1 LQSPEDSIRHKL
13 RNDEQSCQKIVNK
26 FHPPNA
32 ACHSTSP
39 PLRFRSRPSGTRF
52 DKPISGGQSRLGVG
66 CGDFVN
72 NTRSGAKQSKAV
84 AKKLPFHRAVLEAA
98 LYIEIGRSRLRD
110 DFPVANSSPR
120 LWLFA
125 ASTYAFCNSTS
136 KHGVHSPPVSPPSP
150 CGK

>member
-1 LQSPEDSIRHKL
+1 MSKAVRRLLTNSIPQTLPATAQARLLASVAALRGQGLINQSLVGSRDWEW
-13 RNDEQSCQKIVNK
+13 
-26 FHPPNA
+26 A
-32 ACHSTSP
+32 AEILLT
-39 PLRFRSRPSGTRF
+39 TR
-52 DKPISGGQSRLGVG
+52 
-66 CGDFVN
+66 
-72 NTRSGAKQSKAV
+72 GAEQSKAV